1 MSEIALPKIDSS
13 ILNRKSEIVKKLSK
27 LTRYRKCIK

>member
-13 ILNRKSEIVKKLSK
+13 ILNRKKEIVKRISK
-27 LTRYRKCIK
+27 LTDKKRTQ

>member
-13 ILNRKSEIVKKLSK
+13 ILNRKSEIIKKLSK
-27 LTRYRKCIK
+27 LPI